1 MASGQRKRS
10 GSGRKKTPG
19 RSGAG
24 RNGRRTRQAKPI
36 DSAIKNE
43 AVLIGVFAL
52 AVFLFLCNFGIV
64 GTAGNIISDVMFPPI
79 LPPSC
84 CSWRWLS
91 AFPTG
96 EA

>member
-24 RNGRRTRQAKPI
+24 RNGRRIRQAKPI

-52 AVFLFLCNFGIV
+52 AVF
-64 GTAGNIISDVMFPPI
+64 
-79 LPPSC
+79 
-84 CSWRWLS
+84 
-91 AFPTG
+91 
-96 EA
+96 